1 MFALL
6 LLAASS
12 TPKIEFNHE
21 GQLCELG
28 LDGDRLSSSCAF
40 TAPGLADDTVA
51 LANRV
56 TDLETTVATMASDL
70 ASLRSALEYA
80 IPPPPPP
87 APPPS
92 TPCNHGELVLD
103 YDSGNVQRAIASS
116 SAWNLCS
123 ELRVT
128 MWGGGGATA
137 GGYSA
142 GFGQGGGGGYAHAT
156 LINPGTNL
164 VFVVGRGGVAGSY
177 SQGAWGGN
185 MSAVFAADGTT
196 PLAIAGGGGGGGGA
210 WHGGSGGHGGGGGG
224 LVGATGGTSTNGKTG
239 GAGGSHS
246 PPDNDS
252 CTACK
257 VITHVVEI
265 RHHMISISS
274 VSIFVQCFCRTGD

>member
-6 LLAASS
+6 VLAATSS

-51 LANRV
+51 LTNRV
-56 TDLETTVATMASDL
+56 TDLETTVSTMASDL

-87 APPPS
+87 SPPPS
-92 TPCNHGELVLD
+92 HPCNHGELVLD
-103 YDSGNVQRAIASS
+103 YDSGNIQRAIASS
-116 SAWNLCS
+116 SAWNDCA

-128 MWGGGGATA
+128 MWGGGGATS

-142 GFGQGGGGGYAHAT
+142 GYGQGGGGGYTHAT

-164 VFVVGRGGVAGSY
+164 VFVVGRGGVAGSWRR
-177 SQGAWGGN
+177 GA
-185 MSAVFAADGTT
+185 
-196 PLAIAGGGGGGGGA
+196 
-210 WHGGSGGHGGGGGG
+210 
-224 LVGATGGTSTNGKTG
+224 
-239 GAGGSHS
+239 
-246 PPDNDS
+246 
-252 CTACK
+252 
-257 VITHVVEI
+257 
-265 RHHMISISS
+265 
-274 VSIFVQCFCRTGD
+274 